1 MPFTRGTS
9 AACSSYGVRHG
20 QRTLTSMLLR
30 CPPPRDAATHAKPV
44 VSPNRSVV
52 TLHARAAMA
61 GSAPGP
67 EPEPGEEPA
76 HPPAAPCSSCAAIM
90 PATPVAQSV
99 QLYEKRIAFTRWRAA
114 VKSELPG
121 FAAVRLCPAP
131 GDFAGS
137 GAAHM
142 LASRPEGAPGSCVVA
157 GANSGTG
164 AAVQAAQ
171 REFAA
176 GGTESVP
183 QEPPEH
189 VLPISTGGRRAGAG
203 AFQPLQELQAGQR
216 AVEAEPPVSD
226 VAGSTVHSQQERGG
240 SAPEAEQ
247 AAARPARRPARG
259 SVEHDGGGE
268 PLEGP
273 CDAAAEGLGAVTA
286 AAEEAGEAG
295 GSLAEAAL
303 AMFGD
308 PAMAAR
314 CQAALRGTHPAALAS
329 LAADGGSAL
338 AAQHTIAALTGPCPG
353 KSLVWAWALHAS
365 QEGTHACCTW
375 ALL

>member
-1 MPFTRGTS
+1 
-9 AACSSYGVRHG
+9 
-20 QRTLTSMLLR
+20 MLLR
-30 CPPPRDAATHAKPV
+30 CPPPRNAATHAKPV

-61 GSAPGP
+61 GSARGP
-67 EPEPGEEPA
+67 EPEPGEERA

-142 LASRPEGAPGSCVVA
+142 LASRLEGAPGSCVVA
-157 GANSGTG
+157 GASSGTG
-164 AAVQAAQ
+164 AAAQAAQ
-171 REFAA
+171 REGAA

-189 VLPISTGGRRAGAG
+189 VLPISTGGRRAGAC

-216 AVEAEPPVSD
+216 AVEEEPPVSD

-247 AAARPARRPARG
+247 AAARPARPPARG
-259 SVEHDGGGE
+259 SAGEQDGRRD
-268 PLEGP
+268 PSEGP
-273 CDAAAEGLGAVTA
+273 CDAAAEGLGGLAA
-286 AAEEAGEAG
+286 AAEEAGEEG
-295 GSLAEAAL
+295 GSLAEAAFALFGNPAL
-303 AMFGD
+303 A
-308 PAMAAR
+308 PRCRAAM
-314 CQAALRGTHPAALAS
+314 RGTDPAALAS
-329 LAADGGSAL
+329 LAANGGSVL

-353 KSLVWAWALHAS
+353 KSLVWAWALYAS
-365 QEGTHACCTW
+365 HEGTHACCTW